1 MARRLLLRPQH
12 EPQRNGHPR
21 DENEQ
26 QSEHDESAHGRIYTL
41 SRVPTVLFT
50 CAGMRVDIVTAF
62 HDAGAT
68 TIAVDKNPLAP
79 ALYKADR
86 YALVGPIGDDAYVP
100 SIRDLVRAHD
110 VDVIVPLADMDQLKL
125 AHVRDELDAL
135 VLLPDAD
142 VVDRMSDKYAA
153 HRLFEERGFD
163 SPATYPPGEIPDE
176 LEFPV
181 LVKARRGYGSRH
193 IYRAHDREALELELA
208 RTPVE
213 SMVQAVCPGE
223 EFSIDVVCDLEGR
236 CLNAIPR
243 TMIES
248 KGGESIKG
256 MTVKDWTLVEL
267 GRNVSEAIPL
277 KGVATVQ
284 CFRGPDGKHR
294 ITDVNPRFGGAF
306 PLPQAAGGRYPELVL
321 ALAAGERPEPRVGD
335 FTEGV
340 VMTRFLAHVAL
351 TAASDGTLEP
361 FSEELAQESQSLP

>member
-1 MARRLLLRPQH
+1 
-12 EPQRNGHPR
+12 
-21 DENEQ
+21 
-26 QSEHDESAHGRIYTL
+26 
-41 SRVPTVLFT
+41 
-50 CAGMRVDIVTAF
+50 MRVDIVMAF
-62 HDAGAT
+62 REAGAT
-68 TIAVDKNPLAP
+68 TIAVDVDRYAP
-79 ALYKADR
+79 TLYKADR
-86 YALVGPIGDDAYVP
+86 YALVGRIEDDGYIG
-100 SIRDLVRAHD
+100 SLRDLVRAHG

-125 AHVRDELDAL
+125 ARARDELEPAL
-135 VLLPDAD
+135 VLLPDID
-142 VVDRMSDKYAA
+142 VVDRMGDKYAA
-153 HRLFEERGFD
+153 HLLFEELGFD
-163 SPATYPPGEIPDE
+163 SPATYLPDEIPDD

-193 IYRAHDREALELELA
+193 IHRAHDREALELELE

-213 SMVQAVCPGE
+213 SMVQQVCPGK
-223 EFSIDVVCDLEGR
+223 EFSIDLVCDLDGR

-256 MTVKDWTLVEL
+256 MTVKDWTLIDL
-267 GRNVSEAIPL
+267 ARRLAEAIPL

-321 ALAAGERPEPRVGD
+321 ALAAGERPEPRVGE

-340 VMTRFLAHVAL
+340 VMTRFLSHLAL
-351 TAASDGTLEP
+351 TAAPDGTLDP
-361 FSEELAQESQSLP
+361 FSEELSEHSASPRSLQP

>member
-1 MARRLLLRPQH
+1 
-12 EPQRNGHPR
+12 
-21 DENEQ
+21 
-26 QSEHDESAHGRIYTL
+26 
-41 SRVPTVLFT
+41 VPTVLFT

-62 HDAGAT
+62 REAGAT
-68 TIAVDKNPLAP
+68 TIAVDLDPLAP

-86 YALVGPIGDDAYVP
+86 YALVGRIDEDGYVP
-100 SIRDLVRAHD
+100 SLRDLVRAHD

-125 AHVRDELDAL
+125 AHARDELDAL

-153 HRLFEERGFD
+153 HLLFEEHGFD
-163 SPATYPPGEIPDE
+163 SPPTYLPGEIPDD

-193 IYRAHDREALELELA
+193 IYRAHDREALELELQ

-213 SMVQAVCPGE
+213 SMVQAACQGE

-243 TMIES
+243 TMIQS

-256 MTVKDWTLVEL
+256 MTVKDWELIEL
-267 GRNVSEAIPL
+267 GRRVSEAIPL

-284 CFRGPDGKHR
+284 CFRESDGTHR

-306 PLPQAAGGRYPELVL
+306 PLPQAAGAAYPELVL
-321 ALAAGERPEPRVGD
+321 ALAAGERPEPRLGE

-340 VMTRFLAHVAL
+340 VMTRFLSHLSL
-351 TAASDGTLEP
+351 TAAPDGTLEP
-361 FSEELAQESQSLP
+361 FSEELTEQT

>member
-1 MARRLLLRPQH
+1 M
-12 EPQRNGHPR
+12 
-21 DENEQ
+21 
-26 QSEHDESAHGRIYTL
+26 
-41 SRVPTVLFT
+41 PTVLFT
-50 CAGMRVDIVTAF
+50 CSGMRVDIVTAF
-62 HDAGAT
+62 REAGAT
-68 TIAVDKNPLAP
+68 TIAVDVDRYAP
-79 ALYKADR
+79 TLYKADR
-86 YALVGPIGDDAYVP
+86 YALVGRIEEDGYIP
-100 SIRDLVRAHD
+100 SLRDLVRAHD

-125 AHVRDELDAL
+125 ARARDELDAL
-135 VLLPDAD
+135 VLLPDVD

-153 HRLFEERGFD
+153 HRLFEELGFD
-163 SPATYPPGEIPDE
+163 SPATYLRDEIPDD

-193 IYRAHDREALELELA
+193 IYRAHDRAELELA
-208 RTPVE
+208 LEYTPVE
-213 SMVQAVCPGE
+213 SMVQGVCKGD
-223 EFSIDVVCDLEGR
+223 EFSIDVICDLDGR

-256 MTVKDWTLVEL
+256 MTVKDWEL
-267 GRNVSEAIPL
+267 IELARRLAEAIPL

-321 ALAAGERPEPRVGD
+321 ALATGERPEPRVGE

-340 VMTRFLAHVAL
+340 VMTRFLSHLCL
-351 TAASDGTLEP
+351 TAAPDGTLEP
-361 FSEELAQESQSLP
+361 FSEELSEQSLSPRSLQP

>member
-1 MARRLLLRPQH
+1 M
-12 EPQRNGHPR
+12 
-21 DENEQ
+21 
-26 QSEHDESAHGRIYTL
+26 
-41 SRVPTVLFT
+41 PTVLFT

-62 HDAGAT
+62 REAGAT
-68 TIAVDKNPLAP
+68 TIAVDLDPLAP

-86 YALVGPIGDDAYVP
+86 YALVGRIDEDGYVP
-100 SIRDLVRAHD
+100 SLRDLVRAHD

-125 AHVRDELDAL
+125 AHARDELDAL

-153 HRLFEERGFD
+153 HLLFEEHGFD
-163 SPATYPPGEIPDE
+163 SPPTYLPGEIPDD

-193 IYRAHDREALELELA
+193 IYRAHDREALELELQ

-213 SMVQAVCPGE
+213 SMVQAACQGE

-243 TMIES
+243 TMIQS

-256 MTVKDWTLVEL
+256 MTVKDWELIEL
-267 GRNVSEAIPL
+267 GRRVSEAIPL

-284 CFRGPDGKHR
+284 CFRESDGTHR

-306 PLPQAAGGRYPELVL
+306 PLPQAAGAAYPELVL
-321 ALAAGERPEPRVGD
+321 ALAAGERPEPRLGE

-340 VMTRFLAHVAL
+340 VMTRFLSHLSL
-351 TAASDGTLEP
+351 TAAPDGTLEP
-361 FSEELAQESQSLP
+361 FSEELTEQT